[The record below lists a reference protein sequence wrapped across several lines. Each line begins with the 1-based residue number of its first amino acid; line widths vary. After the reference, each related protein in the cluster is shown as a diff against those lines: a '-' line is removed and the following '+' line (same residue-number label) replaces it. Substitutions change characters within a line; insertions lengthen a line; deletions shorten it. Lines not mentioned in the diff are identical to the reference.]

1 MLKAALAGA
10 LALAAVGVM
19 TASAQETGSV
29 SPSARGGHSTGI
41 ALTEGQIAQAKAA
54 LRLTPAQERHWPRV
68 AAALRSLGRQGA
80 SSEQEGPGLM
90 ERVRH
95 RAAALSSQAAA
106 ARKVLAAASP
116 LIRTLD
122 AEQKQSAMMMVRS
135 MGFGHLASRL

>member
-1 MLKAALAGA
+1 MLKAALGGA
-10 LALAAVGVM
+10 LVLAAVGVM
-19 TASAQETGSV
+19 TASAEEAGTASRQ
-29 SPSARGGHSTGI
+29 ARGGHSAGI

-54 LRLTPAQERHWPRV
+54 LRLTPAQARHWPRV
-68 AAALRSLGRQGA
+68 AAALRSIARQGA
-80 SSEQEGPGLM
+80 QTETEGSSLV

-95 RAAALSSQAAA
+95 RASSLSSQAAA
-106 ARKVLAAASP
+106 ARRVLAAASP